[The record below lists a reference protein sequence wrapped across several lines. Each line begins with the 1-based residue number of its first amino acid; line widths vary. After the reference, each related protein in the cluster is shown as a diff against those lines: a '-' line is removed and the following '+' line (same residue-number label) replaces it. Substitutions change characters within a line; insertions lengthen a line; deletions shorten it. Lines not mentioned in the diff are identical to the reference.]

1 MFRSSVKG
9 DLSTLFRK
17 ALLNTTTHSSFGT
30 STTTLSSWTIGKGG
44 MSNFPFMSVPSVNK
58 TKKTAF
64 NGDYQTPIA
73 IQLANQMKTIPPMDF
88 AKILSEQ
95 VMKQNQEEEKL
106 LDQIEIVANGI
117 ISISLREEYVKR
129 KIIEIFKEKRRR
141 EEMNDTALKQDKIK
155 VVVDFSSPN
164 MAKRMH
170 VGHLRSTIIGDCI
183 CRVLE
188 RDGRFDV
195 ERVNHV
201 GDFGTQFGMLLAY
214 IETKKVD
221 ISFLKTLEPA
231 QQLET
236 VENYYKESKKLFDSD
251 EQFKSLAHQKVIQL
265 QQGNDENVQSLWKYL
280 LECSRYEFDSIYQR
294 LDVKLEEKGESF
306 YKPYIPHVL
315 ETLKPVI
322 KESKG
327 ARCIFTEDEPGKN
340 DSSLPL
346 STIETTNTE
355 DQQEPPLMVQKAD
368 GGFTYDTTDLAT
380 LWYRL
385 NVSKAKWLI
394 YVTDSGQA
402 LHFKHIFKVGE
413 MMNWIDPL
421 DSSKDIIWQENISEI
436 VNSPKKVRIDHVGFG
451 VVLDEEKKKFRTR
464 SGETVKLHD
473 LLDEAV
479 KRAFDIIKEKNIK
492 RCEEDESVKP
502 LSDEQIMETAKVV
515 GYGAVKYAD
524 LRTNRS
530 TNYIFSYEKMLD
542 FRGNTAVY
550 LLYAY
555 ARICSIIE
563 KSGEKDLLQ
572 ELQQRAASGDLSL
585 FSDFKSSKAEWKL
598 SLKLIEFQDVLNLVM
613 DKLEPHYLCEYL
625 FDLSNDFSAFFRD
638 CKVIQEDKQL
648 QRSRLL
654 LCEAT
659 AQTMKQGFDLLGLKT
674 LNRL

>member
-17 ALLNTTTHSSFGT
+17 ALLNTTMTSSSSI
-30 STTTLSSWTIGKGG
+30 STTTTFPWSIGK
-44 MSNFPFMSVPSVNK
+44 STASTTIASLPFMSVPSVNK

-64 NGDYQTPIA
+64 SGDYQTPIA
-73 IQLANQMKTIPPMDF
+73 VQLANQMKTIPSLDF
-88 AKILSEQ
+88 AKILSDQ
-95 VMKQNQEEEKL
+95 VMMMHNQQEEVHQV
-106 LDQIEIVANGI
+106 LDQLEVVGNGVI
-117 ISISLREEYVKR
+117 ALSLREEYVKR
-129 KIIEIFKEKRRR
+129 KIIEIFKEKKKR
-141 EEMNDTALKQDKIK
+141 EEIKSTTTPNGIDKIK

-188 RDGRFDV
+188 RDGRFEV

-214 IETKKVD
+214 IETKQVD

-265 QQGNDENVQSLWKYL
+265 QQGNDENIQSLWKYL
-280 LECSRYEFDSIYQR
+280 LECSRYEFDSIYER

-306 YKPYIPHVL
+306 YKTYIPSVL
-315 ETLKPVI
+315 EMLKPII

-327 ARCIFTEDEPGKN
+327 ARCIFTEDDKIDP
-340 DSSLPL
+340 SS
-346 STIETTNTE
+346 STNTE
-355 DQQEPPLMVQKAD
+355 EPPLMVQKAD

-402 LHFKHIFKVGE
+402 LHFKHVFKVGE
-413 MMNWIDPL
+413 MMNWIDPVE
-421 DSSKDIIWQENISEI
+421 SSKDIIWQENILDI
-436 VNSPKKVRIDHVGFG
+436 INSPKKVRIDHVGFG

-502 LSDEQIMETAKVV
+502 LSDEQIMEAAKVV

-524 LRTNRS
+524 LRTHRS

-555 ARICSIIE
+555 ARICSIID

-572 ELQQRAASGDLSL
+572 ELQQRAAEGDLSL
-585 FSDFKSSKAEWKL
+585 FSDFKNSKSEWKL

-638 CKVIQEDKQL
+638 CRVIQEDKKL